1 MNVNG
6 ITEAGADVASESIV
20 PKFAPQTL
28 PMYARLQDGHTLEKH
43 PARPKLERQ
52 TSSVSLPGYP
62 SANDVIPKT
71 GLSHSYLGLNQEP
84 DPLARMR
91 LWYDSSFA
99 DPEATPSGPDEREQK
114 FQGGPKIPSTSQPRG
129 FSKLRTVRSM
139 RGPLG
144 HSTRDL
150 MLRIRRDMRAIP
162 TADGKEAVQ
171 TENAVANSELCSQT
185 CQGKPRHSNHSCN
198 EDKKDA
204 IGTVSEK
211 QSTQVCM
218 ANVEEKTLLDNGVKE
233 NYKKTLVTSPTQSAE
248 AQLENPITP
257 DEEIPIISEHTRAR
271 ILAWLHDA
279 ETTEQVHE
287 SIDHPC
293 PSVKTDNTSS
303 APEDATSVSQT
314 CGKTD
319 TKQVVRN
326 NSMRSWLRKTTSS
339 RTWRRFACMS
349 VRAKTNVV

>member
-233 NYKKTLVTSPTQSAE
+233 NYKKTLVRHSNHSCNEDKKDAIGTVSEKQSTQVCMANVE
-248 AQLENPITP
+248 EKTLLDNGVKENYKKTLVRHSNHSCNEDKKDAIGTVSEKQSTQVCMANV
-257 DEEIPIISEHTRAR
+257 EE
-271 ILAWLHDA
+271 
-279 ETTEQVHE
+279 
-287 SIDHPC
+287 
-293 PSVKTDNTSS
+293 NTLI
-303 APEDATSVSQT
+303 APGDQCSNLCLFS
-314 CGKTD
+314 
-319 TKQVVRN
+319 
-326 NSMRSWLRKTTSS
+326 
-339 RTWRRFACMS
+339 
-349 VRAKTNVV
+349 